1 MKPLLDVILDINRD
15 YLKIAT
21 TNDVLDAIKARAIN
35 NGAGYRDGDK
45 WNYEQMLIDI
55 NILLREAWLGDK
67 P

>member
-21 TNDVLDAIKARAIN
+21 SNDVLDAIKARAIN
-35 NGAGYRDGDK
+35 NGAGYRDWDR
-45 WNYEQMLIDI
+45 WDVEQMLVDI
-55 NILLREAWLGDK
+55 NILLREAWLEGK